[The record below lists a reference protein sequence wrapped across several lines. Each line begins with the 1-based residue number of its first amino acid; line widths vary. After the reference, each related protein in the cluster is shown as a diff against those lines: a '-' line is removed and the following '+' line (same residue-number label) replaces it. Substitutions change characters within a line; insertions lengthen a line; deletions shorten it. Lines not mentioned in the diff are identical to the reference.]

1 MKRKVFNDLTNNSHK
16 KKFIDNKNLK
26 NSVFDELDKLL
37 NDFQIKSQNK
47 ENNFNNNL
55 VNVKNDFLNNFN
67 FNNNNNNILKNSNNN
82 NSNSNDNNSFSFG
95 NNNLTYQNKNI
106 LESNNKNSLLNDS
119 IKMIEVKMESNNK
132 NNKTFSFADT
142 NKKFNNSTNNSNND
156 LTSNINFYQNNNN
169 NNNFNNNN
177 FNNTN
182 NNNNYNNN
190 SNKNISMTININNI
204 NSHSNSKEITTT
216 NNFFQ
221 NKTNINI
228 PSTKLNNTFLSTKK
242 PSQNS
247 LTNLDI
253 SSLFDEKGNPISK
266 QNTQSNP
273 LQTFPLSTIIKYPK
287 LNTIQQNCFE
297 LLYNTNYN
305 SLITAPTGSGKTLL
319 FEIAIARTIKLNFNY
334 SSNNFYSKN
343 FKIIYIA
350 PIKSLCQEK
359 TFEWKQKYYQHP
371 LGLNVM
377 ECTGDNEFINMIQL
391 NNSNIILTTPEKFDM
406 LSRKWKENFNFL
418 SNISLILIDE
428 IHLLNEENR
437 GGTIEA
443 IVARLK
449 LLMIN
454 KKFKYS
460 LLKNLRFIALS
471 ATIPNIPEVA
481 EFLNVN
487 NQGLKIFGEEFRPVK
502 IEKIVLGFHRNKN
515 QNEFMFEKSLDF
527 RISNLI
533 ENYSEGKPTLI
544 FCQTQKGAVNCAKQ
558 IVNEIQHGKISLKI
572 SSSLKSKLESISNT
586 ISNKILSQ
594 LVKFSVGFHHAGINL
609 NDRNIIEENF
619 KQQNIKIICT
629 TSTLSQGV
637 NLPARLVIIR
647 STNCYRGP
655 KIGYSEYNKM
665 EIDQMVGRAGRP
677 QFDNKG
683 IAIIMTEK
691 NNVENFLES
700 TSNNIESHLND
711 NIVEHINAEICSGCI
726 NNVNDALIW
735 MKNTFLYVRMKN
747 NPNKFGIKNK
757 NNNNF
762 IDDYLKNLIHKIFT
776 DLNNFDL
783 IEYDFNSV
791 KPKKLC
797 LKMSK
802 NYVMFDTMKNISTML
817 KNKEKNKYNQS
828 FNQIEEYLL
837 EILSNSKEFSKY
849 SSKMEDRKTLNIL
862 NKDNLNSFGIKYKIK
877 GPIDSFNKKSFI
889 LIQSAINGN
898 LLDEW
903 ELRRQQHEISQI
915 SLRVLKCIK
924 EYCKNN
930 NNCKA
935 YIISIFL
942 IKSLINEMW
951 SENELIMKQIPKIG
965 EKLARCFYKAN
976 LKSFEKIL
984 IMNNPRFIENICN
997 KNPPFGNVILD
1008 EIKSIPKIEIKYEI
1022 LKENIN
1028 NKYKICLNIF
1038 LPWEKFIN
1046 KFEKDFFDSYC
1057 TYHII
1062 MTDNN
1067 KDNKIKFKKKI
1078 KPMNINNNNNK
1089 KNKFLFVYNI
1099 HKENFPINFFILNDK
1114 FFGLDKILVINNVYD
1129 KEGIVYSKFNE
1140 NYKSFNS
1147 LINNIIKV
1155 GNEDENASVNKLNRE
1170 INDNQILKEFFD
1182 DDDNFNDNDNNNNK
1196 MEIMNGEEIIN
1207 NNNNN
1212 NIKEKNRKKK
1222 KKAKKNLKN
1231 NNNNN
1236 NENVNNSFDSNNLNN
1251 NNNNNYG
1258 NHIDILEMVKNMK
1271 KEEINNKNKKLNIIK
1286 NYENY
1291 MNKINFSPIK
1301 NNNNNNP
1308 INNNNNNNNL
1318 SNMKTTEKTENKK
1331 INKNKI
1337 KTIIEENPSTQNLL
1351 NNLNNL
1357 SNKGVNLNFDFLDN
1371 FDNLNNNNN
1380 NNNNS
1385 IFNILN

>member
-1 MKRKVFNDLTNNSHK
+1 MKRKVFNDLTNNNNSHK
-16 KKFIDNKNLK
+16 KKFIDYKNVK

-37 NDFQIKSQNK
+37 NDLQTKSQNK
-47 ENNFNNNL
+47 ENNNNNNL
-55 VNVKNDFLNNFN
+55 VKIKNDFLNNFN
-67 FNNNNNNILKNSNNN
+67 FNNNLKNNFNNN
-82 NSNSNDNNSFSFG
+82 NSNSNENNSFSFG

-106 LESNNKNSLLNDS
+106 FESNNKNSLLNDS

-132 NNKTFSFADT
+132 NKTFSFADT
-142 NKKFNNSTNNSNND
+142 NTKFNNSIKNFDSISNN
-156 LTSNINFYQNNNN
+156 NFYQKNNNN
-169 NNNFNNNN
+169 N
-177 FNNTN
+177 
-182 NNNNYNNN
+182 
-190 SNKNISMTININNI
+190 NISMTININNI
-204 NSHSNSKEITTT
+204 NSQINSKEINN
-216 NNFFQ
+216 NNFHT
-221 NKTNINI
+221 NKINNNNNIN
-228 PSTKLNNTFLSTKK
+228 NNNQPFQTIKK

-247 LTNLDI
+247 LTNIDI
-253 SSLFDEKGNPISK
+253 SQIFDENGNPISK
-266 QNTQSNP
+266 TNNNISNATQTQTNP
-273 LQTFPLSTIIKYPK
+273 LQTFPLSLIIKYPK
-287 LNTIQQNCFE
+287 LNIIQQNCLE
-297 LLYNTNYN
+297 LLYNTNFN

-319 FEIAIARTIKLNFNY
+319 FEIAMARTIKLNFNY
-334 SSNNFYSKN
+334 SSNNFYQKN

-359 TFEWKQKYYQHP
+359 TFDWKQKYYQHP

-377 ECTGDNEFINMIQL
+377 ECTGDNEFINMVQL
-391 NNSNIILTTPEKFDM
+391 NNANIVLTTPERFDI

-449 LLMIN
+449 LLMN
-454 KKFKYS
+454 HKKFQNTF
-460 LLKNLRFIALS
+460 LKNLRFIALS

-502 IEKIVLGFHRNKN
+502 IEKIVLGFQRNKN

-527 RISNLI
+527 RLANLI

-544 FCQTQKGAVNCAKQ
+544 FCQTQKGAVNSAKQ
-558 IVNEIQHGKISLKI
+558 IVTEIQSGKILNISTKI
-572 SSSLKSKLESISNT
+572 SPAKKLKLESISNSIT
-586 ISNKILSQ
+586 NKSLSQ
-594 LVKFSVGFHHAGINL
+594 FVKFGVGFHHAGLNL
-609 NDRNIIEENF
+609 SDRSIIEENF

-655 KIGYSEYNKM
+655 KIGYTEYNKM

-691 NNVENFLES
+691 NNVDNFLE
-700 TSNNIESHLND
+700 TSSANNIESHLND
-711 NIVEHINAEICSGCI
+711 NIVEHINAEISTGCI
-726 NNVNDALIW
+726 TNVDDALIW
-735 MKNTFLYVRMKN
+735 LKNTFLFVRMKN
-747 NPNKFGIKNK
+747 NPNKFGIKNVKFNNNK
-757 NNNNF
+757 NNINF
-762 IDDYLKNLIHKIFT
+762 IENYLKNLIHKIFT
-776 DLNNFDL
+776 DLHNFDL
-783 IEYDFNSV
+783 IEYDSSTNSV

-797 LKMSK
+797 IKMSK

-817 KNKEKNKYNQS
+817 KNKESIKYNQS
-828 FNQIEEYLL
+828 TFNQIEEYLID
-837 EILSNSKEFSKY
+837 ILSNSKEFSKY

-862 NKDNLNSFGIKYKIK
+862 NKDSLNSLGIKYKIK
-877 GPIDSFNKKSFI
+877 GPIDTFNKKSFV

-942 IKSLINEMW
+942 IKSIINEMW

-984 IMNNPRFIENICN
+984 EMNNPRFIESICN
-997 KNPPFGNVILD
+997 KNPPFGNIILD
-1008 EIKSIPKIEIKYEI
+1008 EIKSIPKIEIKFEI
-1022 LKENIN
+1022 LKENN
-1028 NKYKICLNIF
+1028 NQKYKICLNIF
-1038 LPWEKFIN
+1038 LPWEKFVSN
-1046 KFEKDFFDSYC
+1046 KFGEKEFFDSYC

-1078 KPMNINNNNNK
+1078 KPMNNNNNNNNNNK
-1089 KNKFLFVYNI
+1089 KVNYLFIYNI

-1114 FFGLDKILVINNVYD
+1114 YFGLDKILVINNVYD
-1129 KEGIVYSKFNE
+1129 KEGIVYSRYNE
-1140 NYKSFNS
+1140 NYKSFNN

-1170 INDNQILKEFFD
+1170 INDNVILKEFFD
-1182 DDDNFNDNDNNNNK
+1182 DDENFNNNNENK
-1196 MEIMNGEEIIN
+1196 NLEILDGEEIIN
-1207 NNNNN
+1207 VKINNNNN
-1212 NIKEKNRKKK
+1212 KGKNRKKK
-1222 KKAKKNLKN
+1222 KKAKKNFN
-1231 NNNNN
+1231 NDDINNVN
-1236 NENVNNSFDSNNLNN
+1236 NNSFDSDNLNN
-1251 NNNNNYG
+1251 NINYG
-1258 NHIDILEMVKNMK
+1258 NHVDILQMVKNMK

-1291 MNKINFSPIK
+1291 MNNINFSPIK
-1301 NNNNNNP
+1301 NKENNNNP
-1308 INNNNNNNNL
+1308 INNNKNNL
-1318 SNMKTTEKTENKK
+1318 SNMKTMEKTENK
-1331 INKNKI
+1331 NKNKI
-1337 KTIIEENPSTQNLL
+1337 NKTIIEENPSTQNIL
-1351 NNLNNL
+1351 NNLNKL

-1380 NNNNS
+1380 NS